1 MKQTNRF
8 LRNNSITSDNVS
20 RTSQGDLAPFFKL
33 NLTNLNQPP
42 NIRRNSFQSLRPP
55 SGPFPYL
62 RKRSSLNNEKPVE
75 KMVVS
80 KSPQDIFEEKMA
92 LLDAKL
98 AKMQVSLN
106 ASEKP
111 KIDKKCFKRQSEDD
125 EVKSKV
131 EKRMQFNLANFREK
145 FNLPPRANCHDMVLV
160 TAKGQELHVSS
171 KFRNRSNRESSAS
184 YR

>member
-1 MKQTNRF
+1 
-8 LRNNSITSDNVS
+8 
-20 RTSQGDLAPFFKL
+20 
-33 NLTNLNQPP
+33 
-42 NIRRNSFQSLRPP
+42 
-55 SGPFPYL
+55 
-62 RKRSSLNNEKPVE
+62 
-75 KMVVS
+75 MVVS

-111 KIDKKCFKRQSEDD
+111 KIDKECFKRQSKDD

-145 FNLPPRANCHDMVLV
+145 FNLPPRANCHDMVLI